1 MTPRDFSDELRR
13 PPCLGATGPSPVLGT
28 GSSARVAAAAGRAM
42 LRRPAAREE
51 GRGTAPLSSSSLV
64 PSAPSPS
71 AASSS
76 ASPSSLPPTGPSRS
90 WPVLRSCLRSSGSLP
105 SQASSDDAGA
115 SRGSGSVSGSAPGG
129 AMLHR
134 NVSFGR
140 AQVREYHEGRKG
152 RGSRRGSRRPRP
164 TSPVPLFV
172 SNAERYE
179 ELRYGRNE
187 EWGPAPAPATMAA
200 MAGTHGEASELG
212 VQAPVGAEEGE
223 GPSMRERTDEVLENI
238 ARRVAEMRATSEGPV
253 RLRQPP
259 DLARRGNWD
268 WDGGG

>member
-28 GSSARVAAAAGRAM
+28 GSSARAAAAAGRAM

-51 GRGTAPLSSSSLV
+51 GGSAPLSSSLV

-71 AASSS
+71 ASSS
-76 ASPSSLPPTGPSRS
+76 ASPPPLPPTGPSRS

-115 SRGSGSVSGSAPGG
+115 SRGSGSISGSATGG

-140 AQVREYHEGRKG
+140 AQVREYHEGRQE

-164 TSPVPLFV
+164 TSVPLFV

-187 EWGPAPAPATMAA
+187 EWGPAPATMAA

-212 VQAPVGAEEGE
+212 VQAPVGAEEGG

-259 DLARRGNWD
+259 DLARRGDWD